1 MGGTLYRTGRI
12 LKDRWTLIIQFA
24 LAVSLTI
31 ALLLQVRIEHLF
43 KVLAETRWYWV
54 VIAFGLLAG
63 ADLLHTL
70 RFRALLGVELGFT
83 ELFPVVVVQRVANT
97 MLPLRAGEVSYLYL
111 LRERQ
116 VSLATSAASLIWARM
131 ADLLAILS
139 LTGVLGLHLRENHP
153 WAGKLNL
160 LLIGGVTAGCCA
172 LLLLLYKGKWLIAF
186 LSRGTS
192 KTAKATFVG
201 QMTTV
206 LKEALQAVP
215 SLETFLANM
224 ILSITTWVIV
234 SIVPYFLFK
243 SLSLDLDFGSVLY
256 AALLLQLIG
265 LLPFQLLGGLG
276 ILDASWA
283 WFLFSQG
290 MPFQQATEF
299 ALASRALF
307 YGFVFLWGISGWS
320 LLNVG
325 QVRGKLGQA

>member
-1 MGGTLYRTGRI
+1 MTIEEIET
-12 LKDRWTLIIQFA
+12 DAAT
-24 LAVSLTI
+24 AVN
-31 ALLLQVRIEHLF
+31 
-43 KVLAETRWYWV
+43 
-54 VIAFGLLAG
+54 
-63 ADLLHTL
+63 TL
-70 RFRALLGVELGFT
+70 RYELYNGMSETVYLDGMF
-83 ELFPVVVVQRVANT
+83 F
-97 MLPLRAGEVSYLYL
+97 LR
-111 LRERQ
+111 
-116 VSLATSAASLIWARM
+116 
-131 ADLLAILS
+131 
-139 LTGVLGLHLRENHP
+139 P
-153 WAGKLNL
+153 
-160 LLIGGVTAGCCA
+160 
-172 LLLLLYKGKWLIAF
+172 
-186 LSRGTS
+186 S
-192 KTAKATFVG
+192 KTALFADTLSVSYNALG